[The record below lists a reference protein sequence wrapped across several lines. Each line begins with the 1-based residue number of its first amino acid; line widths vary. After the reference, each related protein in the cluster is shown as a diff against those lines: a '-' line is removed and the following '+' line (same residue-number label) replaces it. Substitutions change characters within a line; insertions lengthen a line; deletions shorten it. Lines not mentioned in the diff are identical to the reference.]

1 MCTAYTVQYVIQFSG
16 FNQGAIMILWLY
28 WIIFLVWRANM
39 LRYSI
44 QDIIYR
50 ISYIIKIWSF
60 KLTKMYIFPMHNCS
74 FLTNQSRTKGFPWE
88 KKKHRFKYAD
98 YLLQPIYFLFTPKGL
113 FIWEAGRE
121 YGTFAGMGRFLSR
134 LWKLFIWE
142 AGWDVCRD
150 ETLFIP
156 GLHENVSA
164 W

>member
-1 MCTAYTVQYVIQFSG
+1 
-16 FNQGAIMILWLY
+16 
-28 WIIFLVWRANM
+28 
-39 LRYSI
+39 
-44 QDIIYR
+44 
-50 ISYIIKIWSF
+50 
-60 KLTKMYIFPMHNCS
+60 MHNCS

-113 FIWEAGRE
+113 FIWEAG
-121 YGTFAGMGRFLSR
+121 
-134 LWKLFIWE
+134 
-142 AGWDVCRD
+142 WDVCRD